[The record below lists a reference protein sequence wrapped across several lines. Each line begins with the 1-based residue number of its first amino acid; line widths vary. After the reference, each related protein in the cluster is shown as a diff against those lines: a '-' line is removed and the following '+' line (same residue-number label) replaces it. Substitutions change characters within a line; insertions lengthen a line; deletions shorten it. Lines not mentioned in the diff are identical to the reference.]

1 MNVMKEKIVEF
12 SRKKKFMRNFRIFML
27 VYCILMLVCALLSF
41 KGIIVDAF
49 FTVGLLAFLS
59 YDFMFKL
66 EQSGENLQEGI
77 SIKRIILGDKKYLFE
92 VFLILLVIVYLVLF
106 DVSKINVGILTAI
119 LVIGILVAWWTS
131 LAISKRFKSN

>member
-1 MNVMKEKIVEF
+1 
-12 SRKKKFMRNFRIFML
+12 
-27 VYCILMLVCALLSF
+27 MLVCALLSF